1 MHVNQAFT
9 LNDIL
14 RAAHAMTQFDLS
26 KLNSVILIAMVTTVS
41 VPLTTPKSDFTC
53 KFSANEKKDRN
64 EKTTAANVLHQGVNG
79 HVEISQHAVQR

>member
-1 MHVNQAFT
+1 
-9 LNDIL
+9 
-14 RAAHAMTQFDLS
+14 MTQFDLS

-64 EKTTAANVLHQGVNG
+64 EKTTAAKV
-79 HVEISQHAVQR
+79 APRC